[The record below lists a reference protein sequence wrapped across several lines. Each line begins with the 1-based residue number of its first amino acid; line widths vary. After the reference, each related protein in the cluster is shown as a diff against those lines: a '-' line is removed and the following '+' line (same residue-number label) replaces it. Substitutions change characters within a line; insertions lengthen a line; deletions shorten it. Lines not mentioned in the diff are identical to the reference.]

1 METDALIIGS
11 GAAGL
16 TAVVSA
22 KEQGIENVMV
32 IEKMPFVGGAS
43 AMAHGVWAAGAKAQI
58 DAGVTNDSA
67 DILYDDLMVLS
78 QGESNPMLTRMFAD
92 NSGRALDWLM
102 DNYGMGVDG
111 PSAFEGASVERNF
124 IFDGSGA
131 KLIEVL
137 NENALETSNVP
148 SPDVTAVGTDGIP
161 AELFAPMEDS
171 ATSSNDVNASENHED
186 IVNTIQEQP
195 SPEVD
200 TSQSVGEEN
209 VTDVPNVINGMEIV
223 DFDLDNKDEVN
234 TIEQSMSDNVEA
246 EPSIDSTALANEN
259 EVAENT
265 DVQPN
270 EEVSSDQSNVENADI
285 QPNIENT
292 PEQPS
297 LENTD
302 VQPEA
307 EQEPA
312 IDVELPDLNS
322 EVDQAEEDVWKF

>member
-1 METDALIIGS
+1 MEVLFNFVSQNYFWILIIGIVLIMALIGFIADKKNLVKIKLKKTETKDEKDES
-11 GAAGL
+11 IDALQNMQDKSLADIVNDSSK
-16 TAVVSA
+16 AVLA
-22 KEQGIENVMV
+22 NENV
-32 IEKMPFVGGAS
+32 
-43 AMAHGVWAAGAKAQI
+43 
-58 DAGVTNDSA
+58 
-67 DILYDDLMVLS
+67 
-78 QGESNPMLTRMFAD
+78 
-92 NSGRALDWLM
+92 
-102 DNYGMGVDG
+102 
-111 PSAFEGASVERNF
+111 
-124 IFDGSGA
+124 
-131 KLIEVL
+131 
-137 NENALETSNVP
+137 LETSNVP

>member
-1 METDALIIGS
+1 MTMEVLSNFVSQNYFWILIIGIILIMALI
-11 GAAGL
+11 GFIADKKNL
-16 TAVVSA
+16 VKIKLKKTET
-22 KEQGIENVMV
+22 KD
-32 IEKMPFVGGAS
+32 EKDES
-43 AMAHGVWAAGAKAQI
+43 I
-58 DAGVTNDSA
+58 DALQNMQDKSLADIVNDSSKA
-67 DILYDDLMVLS
+67 VL
-78 QGESNPMLTRMFAD
+78 A
-92 NSGRALDWLM
+92 
-102 DNYGMGVDG
+102 
-111 PSAFEGASVERNF
+111 
-124 IFDGSGA
+124 
-131 KLIEVL
+131 

>member
-1 METDALIIGS
+1 MTMEVLSNFVSQNYFWILIIGIILIMALIGFIADKKNLVKIKLKKTETKDEKDES
-11 GAAGL
+11 IDALQNMQDKSLADIVNDSSK
-16 TAVVSA
+16 AVLA
-22 KEQGIENVMV
+22 NENV
-32 IEKMPFVGGAS
+32 
-43 AMAHGVWAAGAKAQI
+43 
-58 DAGVTNDSA
+58 
-67 DILYDDLMVLS
+67 
-78 QGESNPMLTRMFAD
+78 
-92 NSGRALDWLM
+92 
-102 DNYGMGVDG
+102 
-111 PSAFEGASVERNF
+111 
-124 IFDGSGA
+124 
-131 KLIEVL
+131 
-137 NENALETSNVP
+137 LETSNVP

-259 EVAENT
+259 EVAENI

-302 VQPEA
+302 VQPET

>member
-1 METDALIIGS
+1 MTMEVLSNFVSQNYFWILIIGIILIMALIGFIADKKNLVKIKLKKTETKDEKDES
-11 GAAGL
+11 IDALQNMQDKSLADIVNDSSK
-16 TAVVSA
+16 AVLA
-22 KEQGIENVMV
+22 NENV
-32 IEKMPFVGGAS
+32 
-43 AMAHGVWAAGAKAQI
+43 
-58 DAGVTNDSA
+58 
-67 DILYDDLMVLS
+67 
-78 QGESNPMLTRMFAD
+78 
-92 NSGRALDWLM
+92 
-102 DNYGMGVDG
+102 
-111 PSAFEGASVERNF
+111 
-124 IFDGSGA
+124 
-131 KLIEVL
+131 
-137 NENALETSNVP
+137 LETSNVP

-195 SPEVD
+195 NPEVD

-246 EPSIDSTALANEN
+246 EPSIDFTALANEN
-259 EVAENT
+259 EVAENI

-302 VQPEA
+302 VQPET

>member
-1 METDALIIGS
+1 MTMEVLSDFVSQNYFWILIIGIILIMALI
-11 GAAGL
+11 GFIADKKNL
-16 TAVVSA
+16 VKIKLKKTET
-22 KEQGIENVMV
+22 KD
-32 IEKMPFVGGAS
+32 EKDES
-43 AMAHGVWAAGAKAQI
+43 I
-58 DAGVTNDSA
+58 DALQNMQDKSLADIVNDSSKA
-67 DILYDDLMVLS
+67 VL
-78 QGESNPMLTRMFAD
+78 A
-92 NSGRALDWLM
+92 
-102 DNYGMGVDG
+102 
-111 PSAFEGASVERNF
+111 
-124 IFDGSGA
+124 
-131 KLIEVL
+131 

-246 EPSIDSTALANEN
+246 EPSIDFTALANEN

>member
-1 METDALIIGS
+1 MTMEVLSDFVSQNYFWILIIGIILIMALI
-11 GAAGL
+11 GFIADKKNL
-16 TAVVSA
+16 VKIKLKKTET
-22 KEQGIENVMV
+22 KD
-32 IEKMPFVGGAS
+32 EKDES
-43 AMAHGVWAAGAKAQI
+43 I
-58 DAGVTNDSA
+58 DALQNMQDKSLADIVNDSSKA
-67 DILYDDLMVLS
+67 VL
-78 QGESNPMLTRMFAD
+78 A
-92 NSGRALDWLM
+92 
-102 DNYGMGVDG
+102 
-111 PSAFEGASVERNF
+111 
-124 IFDGSGA
+124 
-131 KLIEVL
+131 

-234 TIEQSMSDNVEA
+234 TIEQSMSDNMEA